1 MNPFLSI
8 SAQDNLVL
16 ASGSQRRRKI
26 LKELGFNFEIFV
38 AGLKE
43 DEISGDDPVRKA
55 TKLAELKAVCAQRSC
70 PGKRIIGADTV
81 VICRN
86 KEMGK
91 PANRDEASKMLA
103 FLSGKSHEV
112 VTGVVVIAP
121 ENKMITDYES
131 TKVYFKDLSPRE
143 IKVYTDTSE
152 PFDKAGGYAIQGLA
166 APFISKIEGCY
177 FNVVGLPVGL
187 LFRMLE
193 ESDSL

>member
-8 SAQDNLVL
+8 SSQDNLVL
-16 ASGSQRRRKI
+16 ASGSPRRRKI
-26 LKELGFNFEIFV
+26 LEELGFDFEIFV
-38 AGLKE
+38 SGIKE
-43 DEISGDDPVRKA
+43 DEISGDNPIRKA
-55 TKLAELKAVCAQRSC
+55 TELAELKAAYAQRFC

-86 KEMGK
+86 QELGK
-91 PANRDEASKMLA
+91 PANKSEAVKMLA
-103 FLSGKSHEV
+103 FLSGKPHEV
-112 VTGVVVIAP
+112 VTGVVVVAP
-121 ENKMITDYES
+121 GNKMITDYES
-131 TKVYFKDLSPRE
+131 TKVYFKDLSPGE
-143 IKVYTDTSE
+143 IEVYTDTAE

-187 LFRMLE
+187 LFRMLK